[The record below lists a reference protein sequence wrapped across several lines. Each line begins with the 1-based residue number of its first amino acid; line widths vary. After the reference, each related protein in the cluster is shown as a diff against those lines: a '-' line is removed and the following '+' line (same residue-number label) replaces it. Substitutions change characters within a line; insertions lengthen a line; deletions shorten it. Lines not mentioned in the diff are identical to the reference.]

1 MLASRRSRIF
11 GLCIVA
17 FGTALCWTGVGVSS
31 PHLRL
36 PVAHLVDVSRIATG
50 TTRPLGGAFVDHS
63 ILHRSPTT
71 PTTVGA
77 GCVVAGYTRHVTAAI
92 ETVRT
97 ERCRTL
103 CEHGA
108 FRRFAGRIADFAT
121 HQSQL
126 STGLSTNTGMLARSS
141 TCDSQ
146 LEGVRRAYRETVM
159 SVPHYDDDYGD
170 DFEESFSVEFGEEVA
185 CGFEAT
191 DTLTPPLKR
200 LFVRGALLAADM
212 RRSYVRT
219 LDRELDA
226 LDSAREAF
234 DAAATALT
242 DHDREYHRHPFE
254 PLVARYESLEAH
266 ARTCERV
273 LYDRQRQRTSG
284 WSGYDLDELHE
295 YLYLNS
301 ATNYPI
307 LVDGTCLLAA
317 LGEETRAVHRAL
329 VRRL

>member
-1 MLASRRSRIF
+1 MIASRWSRIF
-11 GLCIVA
+11 GLCVVA
-17 FGTALCWTGVGVSS
+17 LGTALFWTGVGVSS
-31 PHLRL
+31 LHLRL
-36 PVAHLVDVSRIATG
+36 PVAHLVEVSRVAAE
-50 TTRPLGGAFVDHS
+50 TTQPLGGAVAGHS
-63 ILHRSPTT
+63 LSHRGPTT

-77 GCVVAGYTRHVTAAI
+77 GCVVAGYTRHVADAI

-108 FRRFAGRIADFAT
+108 FKRFAGRVADLET
-121 HQSQL
+121 HRSQL
-126 STGLSTNTGMLARSS
+126 STGLSTNTGMLARSP

-146 LEGVRRAYRETVM
+146 LETVRRAYRETVM
-159 SVPHYDDDYGD
+159 AVPHYDDDYGD
-170 DFEESFSVEFGEEVA
+170 DFEESLRVEFGEEVA

-191 DTLTPPLKR
+191 DTLTPQFKR

-219 LDRELDA
+219 LERELDA

-234 DAAATALT
+234 EAAATALA
-242 DHDREYHRHPFE
+242 DHDGEYHRHPFG
-254 PLVARYESLEAH
+254 PLVARYEFLDAH

-273 LYDRQRQRTSG
+273 LYDRQRQRTNG

-295 YLYLNS
+295 YLYLDA

-307 LVDGTCLLAA
+307 LADGTSLLAA
-317 LGEETRAVHRAL
+317 LDEERRAVHRAL
-329 VRRL
+329 VRRF